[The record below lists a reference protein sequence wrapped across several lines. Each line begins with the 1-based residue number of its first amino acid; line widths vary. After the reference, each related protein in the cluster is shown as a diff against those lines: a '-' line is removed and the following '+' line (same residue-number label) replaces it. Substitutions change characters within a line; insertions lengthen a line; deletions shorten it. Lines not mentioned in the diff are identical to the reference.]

1 MNTGER
7 IRALRKEK
15 NLTLAEFAD
24 KIGLTAAA
32 VSKIE
37 NGLSTPYGS
46 TVKAISGAFCVSEE
60 WIMTGEGNPGDFAGD
75 EDGIFAAWA
84 SKHLKGETSEFKR
97 RFMRVIM
104 SFTDSDWSLIE
115 RWVNDMKNPPDDE

>member
-15 NLTLAEFAD
+15 KLTLAEFAD

-46 TVKAISGAFCVSEE
+46 TVKAISGAFCVSEK
-60 WIMTGEGNPGDFAGD
+60 WIMTGEGEPGNFEGD

-84 SKHLKGETSEFKR
+84 AKHLSGETNDFKH

-104 SFTDSDWSLIE
+104 SFSDSDWKLIE
-115 RWVNDMKNPPDDE
+115 KWVNDMKNPPGE